1 MARIAGTVHVTADGK
16 TLDISGAVSVPLG
29 NSAKTP
35 IVSKNGNVHYA
46 EEPIAPFVEGAFLVT
61 PDFPIE
67 AIMAESDMTVLVE
80 FANGM
85 KYSLSE
91 AFVEGEANFESD
103 GATVNIKFT
112 GTEGRWL

>member
-1 MARIAGTVHVTADGK
+1 MARISGIVHITVDGK
-16 TLDISGAVSVPLG
+16 ALDISGAISCPLG
-29 NSAKTP
+29 TSNKTP
-35 IVSKNGNVHYA
+35 IVSKNGNVHYS
-46 EEPIAPFVEGAFLVT
+46 EEPIAPFIEGSFLVT
-61 PDFPIE
+61 PDFPIN
-67 AIMAESDMTVLVE
+67 AIMSGADMTVLAE

-103 GATVNIKFT
+103 GATVSIKFT